1 MPSTKWIEGA
11 GHDSDKE
18 RTETAEDTDE
28 QGSLGAGGHEARTN
42 PWTTRGSLL
51 NDLKAGIGVRQ
62 QALGSSSCKK
72 GGRPL
77 NQPVGG
83 NDADAVGDGYI
94 EPVKCALD
102 QGGLR

>member
-62 QALGSSSCKK
+62 QAHYGRRHAKK
-72 GGRPL
+72 
-77 NQPVGG
+77 
-83 NDADAVGDGYI
+83 AVVRSI
-94 EPVKCALD
+94 S
-102 QGGLR
+102 Q